1 MKKSF
6 INIIFLLM
14 FFMKVTP
21 VTASPIDP
29 ALHLVFSSKLKS
41 FAQNLTIDPQMLL
54 ATELAISNAYQRS
67 KNRCWRAV
75 KNALLQ
81 ANVILDRPS
90 TRHAKQAGKELEEK
104 FGFKKLDISDPLEA
118 PPNSILVYG
127 GKGSGH
133 VEIRTHYGFVS
144 DFFNT
149 QPSPRPLLGV
159 YVRTAVF

>member
-1 MKKSF
+1 MKKSL
-6 INIIFLLM
+6 INTIFLLM
-14 FFMKVTP
+14 M
-21 VTASPIDP
+21 TAMPLAASVSPSPTNSASHFDFSSNLRLFPIDP
-29 ALHLVFSSKLKS
+29 KMFV
-41 FAQNLTIDPQMLL
+41 
-54 ATELAISNAYQRS
+54 ATELAISNAYQHS

-81 ANVILDRPS
+81 ANVILDRPT
-90 TRHAKQAGKELEEK
+90 TRHAKQAGKELQQK
-104 FGFKKLDISDPLEA
+104 FGFKKLDISDPLDA

-159 YVRTAVF
+159 YVRNALF